1 MSIWYQL
8 IVIQECQS
16 RYSANLTLF
25 NFSWPYAFSYSQHMM
40 KWTNILCIYDETNA
54 WFPVRK
60 QIHRVLILSTLL
72 VTGKCHRYIHI
83 HNIWYLIQTY
93 SRNLSNLSVNSVFK
107 IDIIDHNVGSSGT
120 RDRHIDLSNDLKYNT
135 RQGISFARF
144 NIR

>member
-8 IVIQECQS
+8 IVIQERQS
-16 RYSANLTLF
+16 WCSANLTLINLRWLYTF
-25 NFSWPYAFSYSQHMM
+25 IYSQHMM
-40 KWTNILCIYDETNA
+40 KRTNILCIYDETNA

-72 VTGKCHRYIHI
+72 VTGKCHRLIHI